1 MDSPLI
7 AAAVLHSGRP
17 RTRGEVVVR
26 DSWLKRLQILASQL
40 VEWARK

>member
-17 RTRGEVVVR
+17 RIRGVPAER
-26 DSWLKRLQILASQL
+26 IDWPARLRGL
-40 VEWARK
+40 VARCIVWMRS